1 MSRIQS
7 VNQNYQHASA
17 NLKQNPQK
25 FGKNPSFGVAPE
37 EFKGAAKEVYEICEK
52 QTEGWFTKFGVF
64 LAKNDNE
71 IEKQL
76 INAVFTATLAP
87 LVIGYNPFS
96 KQDEKTKKYMALRQ
110 PISAVVA
117 IAGGIAMTKP
127 IDEWLV
133 NVANEGNTKS
143 LDLRMSPDKDY
154 VKRFFNK
161 EYKAAPDKAAFLETF
176 KAEKVEKGLFK
187 DWRYKSNCLD
197 KYVKTY
203 QDKLKET
210 FSRLIAEK
218 PENLFVNE
226 VKGENNEIN
235 SIIEA
240 VKRDDEGNIISRAEI
255 GRNIPNMNSQDQ
267 LNEYLDSNNL
277 HKMSLKD
284 FAEKNLGFE
293 FYEDGKLKPQSL
305 DKKLRETK
313 AKAFLEGL
321 GIKGFDGEAL
331 DKILAEMSSEKHGVS
346 EKLSK
351 GMTRTAQRAVGK
363 TKNDAITVE
372 QLFHHLGYVVEGTNK
387 CSIDKIQKLMD
398 CTVSEAF
405 EILKHGGK
413 GTPPEGIL
421 AKVNGL
427 AGLELGKGEKLGV
440 KNIIDLSK
448 NIIEADA
455 KKLGTKFK
463 AYKGYAGILSNLVIV
478 VITCTALNWIYPRLV
493 EALFPS
499 LVKDDKAVK
508 GGNK

>member
-52 QTEGWFTKFGVF
+52 QTEGWFTKFGIF

-143 LDLRMSPDKDY
+143 MDLRMSPDKDY

-161 EYKAAPDKAAFLETF
+161 EYKAAPDKAAFLESF
-176 KAEKVEKGLFK
+176 KAEKVETGLFK
-187 DWRYKSNCLD
+187 DWRYKSNCLE
-197 KYVKTY
+197 KYVETY

-210 FSRLIAEK
+210 FSHLIAEN
-218 PENLFVNE
+218 PDDLSVSE
-226 VKGENNEIN
+226 VKGKNNEVN
-235 SIIEA
+235 SIIEV
-240 VKRDDEGNIISRAEI
+240 VKRDGEGKIISRAEI
-255 GRNIPNMNSQDQ
+255 GRNIPNMNSQEQ
-267 LNEYLDSNNL
+267 LKEYLDSNNL

-284 FAEKNLGFE
+284 FAAKNLGFE
-293 FYEDGKLKPQSL
+293 FFENGKLKPQSL
-305 DKKLRETK
+305 EKKLKETK

-321 GIKGFDGEAL
+321 GIKGFDGEQL
-331 DKILAEMSSEKHGVS
+331 NKILAEICSEKNGVD
-346 EKLSK
+346 EKVSK
-351 GMTRTAQRAVGK
+351 NMTRTAQRAVGK
-363 TKNDAITVE
+363 TNNE
-372 QLFHHLGYVVEGTNK
+372 
-387 CSIDKIQKLMD
+387 
-398 CTVSEAF
+398 
-405 EILKHGGK
+405 
-413 GTPPEGIL
+413 
-421 AKVNGL
+421 
-427 AGLELGKGEKLGV
+427 
-440 KNIIDLSK
+440 
-448 NIIEADA
+448 
-455 KKLGTKFK
+455 
-463 AYKGYAGILSNLVIV
+463 
-478 VITCTALNWIYPRLV
+478 VITL
-493 EALFPS
+493 
-499 LVKDDKAVK
+499 
-508 GGNK
+508 